1 MGALFRSYY
10 CRLGI
15 SNYVTTVL
23 FLPIFAALGAF
34 FGREIIGKK
43 GRIFEDFLGI
53 SGEKKEDFVP

>member
-1 MGALFRSYY
+1 MTA
-10 CRLGI
+10 
-15 SNYVTTVL
+15 VL
-23 FLPIFAALGAF
+23 FLPIFAAFGAF